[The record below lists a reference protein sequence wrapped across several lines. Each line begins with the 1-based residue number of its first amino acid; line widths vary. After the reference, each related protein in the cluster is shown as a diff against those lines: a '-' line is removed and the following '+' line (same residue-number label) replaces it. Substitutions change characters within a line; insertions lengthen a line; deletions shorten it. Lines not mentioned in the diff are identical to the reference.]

1 MKILQTAKEGAHENY
16 CSDLVRQLLPIL
28 LLIML
33 LAVFRVSTARAAGVT
48 LLLTVLSALVVYKAD
63 IQLVLFESLKGVWS
77 TATILYIIF
86 PALLL
91 YELIAA
97 SGAIDVMNDTMR
109 QLSPHELF
117 RILTVGWVFV
127 GFLQGITGFGVPV
140 AICVPMLVALG
151 VRPTMAVIIAL
162 LGQAWGNTF
171 GTLAV
176 AWDVLVQ
183 ISGITGTELHL
194 TARYTALL
202 LWILNLAAG
211 ALICWLYDRGRGLR
225 QGAVF
230 VLVISLIHGGG
241 ELLVAQYNAS
251 IAAFIPAT
259 VAMAAILPLS
269 RLPMY
274 RRAYACEGSPMMVR
288 RTSATGAEKPR
299 GAVWLYFAPY
309 MVLILVTVVL
319 LVIPSVHEALSRW
332 SVGFAFPE
340 TRTAYGI
347 VNAAT
352 AKYSPFHPLV
362 DSGTVLL
369 LTCIISYALL
379 HGRGLLKRSQLRV
392 MLSRTLQKTRPVAV
406 SLILLLIISK
416 LMSGSGQTLVLA
428 QGITHVMGRWYALLA
443 GVLGVIGSFV
453 TGSNMSSNI
462 LFTDVQVNAAAD
474 LGVSS
479 SPLLAAQTAGASAG
493 SMISPSKIILGTT
506 AGGVPG
512 EEGTVLRFTLLTA
525 AILTLVTGVICWI
538 IL

>member
-1 MKILQTAKEGAHENY
+1 M
-16 CSDLVRQLLPIL
+16 
-28 LLIML
+28 
-33 LAVFRVSTARAAGVT
+33 
-48 LLLTVLSALVVYKAD
+48 
-63 IQLVLFESLKGVWS
+63 
-77 TATILYIIF
+77 
-86 PALLL
+86 
-91 YELIAA
+91 
-97 SGAIDVMNDTMR
+97 
-109 QLSPHELF
+109 
-117 RILTVGWVFV
+117 
-127 GFLQGITGFGVPV
+127 
-140 AICVPMLVALG
+140 
-151 VRPTMAVIIAL
+151 
-162 LGQAWGNTF
+162 
-171 GTLAV
+171 

-183 ISGITGTELHL
+183 ISGITGVDLDM
-194 TARYTALL
+194 TARCAALL
-202 LWILNLAAG
+202 LWILNFAAG

-241 ELLVAQYNAS
+241 ELLVAQYNSS

-274 RRAYACEGSPMMVR
+274 RRAYACETSPMMAR
-288 RTSATGAEKPR
+288 QAAAAGTEKPR
-299 GAVWLYFAPY
+299 GALWLYFSPY
-309 MVLILVTVVL
+309 VLLILVTVVL
-319 LVIPSVHEALSRW
+319 LVVPPVHQALSRW

-340 TRTAYGI
+340 TRTAYGV

-352 AKYSPFHPLV
+352 PQYSPFHPLV
-362 DSGTVLL
+362 DSGTMLL
-369 LTCIISYALL
+369 FTCIISYALL
-379 HGRGLLKRSQLRV
+379 RSRGLLERSQLRA

-462 LFTDVQVNAAAD
+462 LFTDVQVNVAAD

-525 AILTLVTGVICWI
+525 AIITLVTGVICWI

>member
-1 MKILQTAKEGAHENY
+1 M
-16 CSDLVRQLLPIL
+16 
-28 LLIML
+28 
-33 LAVFRVSTARAAGVT
+33 
-48 LLLTVLSALVVYKAD
+48 
-63 IQLVLFESLKGVWS
+63 
-77 TATILYIIF
+77 
-86 PALLL
+86 
-91 YELIAA
+91 
-97 SGAIDVMNDTMR
+97 
-109 QLSPHELF
+109 
-117 RILTVGWVFV
+117 
-127 GFLQGITGFGVPV
+127 
-140 AICVPMLVALG
+140 
-151 VRPTMAVIIAL
+151 
-162 LGQAWGNTF
+162 
-171 GTLAV
+171 
-176 AWDVLVQ
+176 
-183 ISGITGTELHL
+183 
-194 TARYTALL
+194 
-202 LWILNLAAG
+202 
-211 ALICWLYDRGRGLR
+211 ICWLYDRGRGLR

-379 HGRGLLKRSQLRV
+379 HGRGLLERSQLRV

>member
-1 MKILQTAKEGAHENY
+1 
-16 CSDLVRQLLPIL
+16 
-28 LLIML
+28 
-33 LAVFRVSTARAAGVT
+33 
-48 LLLTVLSALVVYKAD
+48 
-63 IQLVLFESLKGVWS
+63 
-77 TATILYIIF
+77 
-86 PALLL
+86 
-91 YELIAA
+91 
-97 SGAIDVMNDTMR
+97 
-109 QLSPHELF
+109 
-117 RILTVGWVFV
+117 
-127 GFLQGITGFGVPV
+127 
-140 AICVPMLVALG
+140 
-151 VRPTMAVIIAL
+151 
-162 LGQAWGNTF
+162 
-171 GTLAV
+171 
-176 AWDVLVQ
+176 
-183 ISGITGTELHL
+183 
-194 TARYTALL
+194 
-202 LWILNLAAG
+202 
-211 ALICWLYDRGRGLR
+211 
-225 QGAVF
+225 
-230 VLVISLIHGGG
+230 
-241 ELLVAQYNAS
+241 
-251 IAAFIPAT
+251 
-259 VAMAAILPLS
+259 MAAILPLS

-379 HGRGLLKRSQLRV
+379 HGRGLLERSQLRV

-479 SPLLAAQTAGASAG
+479 SPLLAGADRRRLRRQYDLPQQDHPGHHSRRRTWRRGHGTALHAADG
-493 SMISPSKIILGTT
+493 SDPHFGHWGDLLDHPVIRKESKS
-506 AGGVPG
+506 
-512 EEGTVLRFTLLTA
+512 
-525 AILTLVTGVICWI
+525 
-538 IL
+538 

>member
-1 MKILQTAKEGAHENY
+1 
-16 CSDLVRQLLPIL
+16 
-28 LLIML
+28 ML

-63 IQLVLFESLKGVWS
+63 VQLVLFESLKGVWS

-109 QLSPHELF
+109 QLS
-117 RILTVGWVFV
+117 
-127 GFLQGITGFGVPV
+127 
-140 AICVPMLVALG
+140 
-151 VRPTMAVIIAL
+151 
-162 LGQAWGNTF
+162 
-171 GTLAV
+171 
-176 AWDVLVQ
+176 
-183 ISGITGTELHL
+183 
-194 TARYTALL
+194 
-202 LWILNLAAG
+202 
-211 ALICWLYDRGRGLR
+211 
-225 QGAVF
+225 
-230 VLVISLIHGGG
+230 
-241 ELLVAQYNAS
+241 
-251 IAAFIPAT
+251 
-259 VAMAAILPLS
+259 
-269 RLPMY
+269 
-274 RRAYACEGSPMMVR
+274 
-288 RTSATGAEKPR
+288 
-299 GAVWLYFAPY
+299 
-309 MVLILVTVVL
+309 
-319 LVIPSVHEALSRW
+319 RW
-332 SVGFAFPE
+332 SVEFAFPE

-379 HGRGLLKRSQLRV
+379 RGRGLLERSQLRT

-462 LFTDVQVNAAAD
+462 LFTDVQVNVAAD

-479 SPLLAAQTAGASAG
+479 SP
-493 SMISPSKIILGTT
+493 P
-506 AGGVPG
+506 AGGADRRR
-512 EEGTVLRFTLLTA
+512 LR
-525 AILTLVTGVICWI
+525 W
-538 IL
+538 

>member
-1 MKILQTAKEGAHENY
+1 MKITVLTW
-16 CSDLVRQLLPIL
+16 CVSFLPIL

-230 VLVISLIHGGG
+230 VLVIALIHGGG

-269 RLPMY
+269 RL
-274 RRAYACEGSPMMVR
+274 PMMVR

-369 LTCIISYALL
+369 LTCIISYTLL
-379 HGRGLLKRSQLRV
+379 HGRGLLERSQLRV

>member
-1 MKILQTAKEGAHENY
+1 MKITVLTW
-16 CSDLVRQLLPIL
+16 CVSFLPIL

-176 AWDVLVQ
+176 AWDVLAQ

-225 QGAVF
+225 QGAAF

-319 LVIPSVHEALSRW
+319 LVIPPVHEALSRW

-369 LTCIISYALL
+369 LTPRSAAAFTCTSVNRMLEDMLL
-379 HGRGLLKRSQLRV
+379 PVTKEPITPSTPASSAYHRPMTWV
-392 MLSRTLQKTRPVAV
+392 MPCASTSVWPLP
-406 SLILLLIISK
+406 
-416 LMSGSGQTLVLA
+416 LMSLE
-428 QGITHVMGRWYALLA
+428 
-443 GVLGVIGSFV
+443 
-453 TGSNMSSNI
+453 
-462 LFTDVQVNAAAD
+462 
-474 LGVSS
+474 
-479 SPLLAAQTAGASAG
+479 
-493 SMISPSKIILGTT
+493 MISSRIRDT
-506 AGGVPG
+506 ATG
-512 EEGTVLRFTLLTA
+512 
-525 AILTLVTGVICWI
+525 LVFCSVRDSMTRSCERSSRPRPWSRA
-538 IL
+538 

>member
-1 MKILQTAKEGAHENY
+1 MKITVLTW
-16 CSDLVRQLLPIL
+16 CVSFLPIL

-77 TATILYIIF
+77 TVTILYIIF

-241 ELLVAQYNAS
+241 ELLVA
-251 IAAFIPAT
+251 
-259 VAMAAILPLS
+259 
-269 RLPMY
+269 
-274 RRAYACEGSPMMVR
+274 
-288 RTSATGAEKPR
+288 
-299 GAVWLYFAPY
+299 
-309 MVLILVTVVL
+309 
-319 LVIPSVHEALSRW
+319 
-332 SVGFAFPE
+332 
-340 TRTAYGI
+340 
-347 VNAAT
+347 
-352 AKYSPFHPLV
+352 
-362 DSGTVLL
+362 
-369 LTCIISYALL
+369 
-379 HGRGLLKRSQLRV
+379 
-392 MLSRTLQKTRPVAV
+392 
-406 SLILLLIISK
+406 
-416 LMSGSGQTLVLA
+416 
-428 QGITHVMGRWYALLA
+428 
-443 GVLGVIGSFV
+443 
-453 TGSNMSSNI
+453 
-462 LFTDVQVNAAAD
+462 
-474 LGVSS
+474 
-479 SPLLAAQTAGASAG
+479 
-493 SMISPSKIILGTT
+493 
-506 AGGVPG
+506 
-512 EEGTVLRFTLLTA
+512 
-525 AILTLVTGVICWI
+525 
-538 IL
+538 

>member
-1 MKILQTAKEGAHENY
+1 MKITVLTW
-16 CSDLVRQLLPIL
+16 CVSFLPIL

-230 VLVISLIHGGG
+230 VLVISLIQGGG

-319 LVIPSVHEALSRW
+319 LVIPPVHEALSRW

-379 HGRGLLKRSQLRV
+379 HGRGLLERSQLRV
-392 MLSRTLQKTRPVAV
+392 MLSRTLQKIRPVAV

>member
-1 MKILQTAKEGAHENY
+1 MKITVLTW
-16 CSDLVRQLLPIL
+16 CVSFLPIL

-33 LAVFRVSTARAAGVT
+33 LAVFHISTARAAGVT
-48 LLLTVLSALVVYKAD
+48 LLLAVLSALVVYKAD

-379 HGRGLLKRSQLRV
+379 HGRGLLERSQLRV

-443 GVLGVIGSFV
+443 GVLGVIPKRPW
-453 TGSNMSSNI
+453 I
-462 LFTDVQVNAAAD
+462 
-474 LGVSS
+474 
-479 SPLLAAQTAGASAG
+479 SA
-493 SMISPSKIILGTT
+493 
-506 AGGVPG
+506 
-512 EEGTVLRFTLLTA
+512 
-525 AILTLVTGVICWI
+525 
-538 IL
+538 

>member
-1 MKILQTAKEGAHENY
+1 MKITVLTW
-16 CSDLVRQLLPIL
+16 CVSFLPIL

-299 GAVWLYFAPY
+299 GTVWLYFAPY

-379 HGRGLLKRSQLRV
+379 HGRGLLERSQLRV

-479 SPLLAAQTAGASAG
+479 SP
-493 SMISPSKIILGTT
+493 
-506 AGGVPG
+506 
-512 EEGTVLRFTLLTA
+512 
-525 AILTLVTGVICWI
+525 CWRRRPPAPPPAV
-538 IL
+538 

>member
-1 MKILQTAKEGAHENY
+1 MKITVLTW
-16 CSDLVRQLLPIL
+16 CVSFLPIL

-176 AWDVLVQ
+176 AWDVLAQ

-230 VLVISLIHGGG
+230 VFVISLIHGGG

-269 RLPMY
+269 RLSMY

-379 HGRGLLKRSQLRV
+379 HGRGLLERSQLRV

-416 LMSGSGQTLVLA
+416 PDAGAGAGHYPRHGAVVRAAGRRAGRDRLLCHRQQHVLQHPVHRCTGECSRRPRRQQQPPA
-428 QGITHVMGRWYALLA
+428 GGADRRRLRRQYDLPQQDHPGHHSRRRTWRREHGTALH
-443 GVLGVIGSFV
+443 
-453 TGSNMSSNI
+453 
-462 LFTDVQVNAAAD
+462 AAD
-474 LGVSS
+474 GSD
-479 SPLLAAQTAGASAG
+479 PHFGHWGDLLDHPV
-493 SMISPSKIILGTT
+493 IRKESKS
-506 AGGVPG
+506 
-512 EEGTVLRFTLLTA
+512 
-525 AILTLVTGVICWI
+525 
-538 IL
+538 

>member
-1 MKILQTAKEGAHENY
+1 MKITVLTW
-16 CSDLVRQLLPIL
+16 CVSFLPIL

-230 VLVISLIHGGG
+230 VLVIALIHGGG

-288 RTSATGAEKPR
+288 RTSATGAEKSR

-319 LVIPSVHEALSRW
+319 LVIPSV
-332 SVGFAFPE
+332 
-340 TRTAYGI
+340 TR
-347 VNAAT
+347 
-352 AKYSPFHPLV
+352 
-362 DSGTVLL
+362 
-369 LTCIISYALL
+369 
-379 HGRGLLKRSQLRV
+379 R
-392 MLSRTLQKTRPVAV
+392 
-406 SLILLLIISK
+406 
-416 LMSGSGQTLVLA
+416 
-428 QGITHVMGRWYALLA
+428 
-443 GVLGVIGSFV
+443 
-453 TGSNMSSNI
+453 
-462 LFTDVQVNAAAD
+462 
-474 LGVSS
+474 
-479 SPLLAAQTAGASAG
+479 
-493 SMISPSKIILGTT
+493 
-506 AGGVPG
+506 
-512 EEGTVLRFTLLTA
+512 
-525 AILTLVTGVICWI
+525 
-538 IL
+538 

>member
-1 MKILQTAKEGAHENY
+1 M
-16 CSDLVRQLLPIL
+16 
-28 LLIML
+28 
-33 LAVFRVSTARAAGVT
+33 
-48 LLLTVLSALVVYKAD
+48 
-63 IQLVLFESLKGVWS
+63 
-77 TATILYIIF
+77 
-86 PALLL
+86 
-91 YELIAA
+91 
-97 SGAIDVMNDTMR
+97 
-109 QLSPHELF
+109 
-117 RILTVGWVFV
+117 
-127 GFLQGITGFGVPV
+127 
-140 AICVPMLVALG
+140 
-151 VRPTMAVIIAL
+151 
-162 LGQAWGNTF
+162 
-171 GTLAV
+171 

-230 VLVISLIHGGG
+230 VLVIALIHGGG

-379 HGRGLLKRSQLRV
+379 HGRGLLERSQLRV

-428 QGITHVMGRWYALLA
+428 QGITHVMGRGYALLA

-462 LFTDVQVNAAAD
+462 LFTDVQVNAAAA

-493 SMISPSKIILGTT
+493 SMLSPSKIILGPT
-506 AGGVPG
+506 AGGVPS